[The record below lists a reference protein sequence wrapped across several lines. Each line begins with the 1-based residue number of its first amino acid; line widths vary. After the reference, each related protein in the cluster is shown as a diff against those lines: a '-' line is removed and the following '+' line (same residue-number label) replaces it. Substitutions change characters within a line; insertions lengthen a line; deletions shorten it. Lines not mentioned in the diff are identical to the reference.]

1 LPEIGQELADNNASD
16 VSCAGGGQH
25 LDTASAQTRPTT
37 TRYGARMNE
46 TYPQDLIRN
55 VAAST
60 GLPEATASR
69 VVTDVAAYFSETVD
83 QFVRRRHAELHDNS
97 NKRNDDIWPQLAAE
111 LSGRRFRAGELSE
124 RQLRRIV
131 YSEPR
136 AHRL

>member
-1 LPEIGQELADNNASD
+1 MD
-16 VSCAGGGQH
+16 
-25 LDTASAQTRPTT
+25 
-37 TRYGARMNE
+37 E

-69 VVTDVAAYFSETVD
+69 VVADVVAYFSETVEE
-83 QFVRRRHAELHDNS
+83 FVTRRHAELQGKS

-111 LSGRRFRAGELSE
+111 LPARRFRAEDLTE

-131 YSEPR
+131 YG
-136 AHRL
+136 